1 MKKSEHHPAPSG
13 NKLLDS
19 LPQTEYRQIIPFLKR
34 VELKRG
40 EIIHPARHA
49 IEHVYFPTSGLLS
62 LMVSSEN
69 GDAIEAAVYGNEAV
83 ASLPVFLGAKTPAHR
98 VEVRIPGA
106 ALRMKTEDFKRFS
119 GKSKKLRSRLCQ
131 YANAVIAQLAQTAFC
146 NRFHS
151 VEERMSRWL
160 LTAQDGA
167 HSDRL
172 PVTREVLAAMIGA
185 RRPRVSTMLARF
197 NKAGLVRARRGA
209 ITIIDRQGLIKT
221 SCECYGILKEQI
233 DHFLDPQK

>member
-19 LPQTEYRQIIPFLKR
+19 LPQTEYRQIIPLLKT
-34 VELKRG
+34 VELQRG
-40 EIIHPARHA
+40 EIIHAARHI

-62 LMVSSEN
+62 LVVSSEN
-69 GDAIEAAVYGNEAV
+69 GDAIEAAVYGNEAIV
-83 ASLPVFLGAKTPAHR
+83 SLPAFLGAKVSAHQ

-106 ALRMKTEDFKRFS
+106 ALRMKTEDFKRFC
-119 GKSKKLRSRLCQ
+119 GKSKKLSSRLCQ

-151 VEERMSRWL
+151 VEERTSRWL
-160 LTAQDGA
+160 LTAQDRT

-172 PVTREVLAAMIGA
+172 PVTREILGTMIGA
-185 RRPRVSTMLARF
+185 RRPRVSTVLARL
-197 NKAGLVRARRGA
+197 NKVGLVRARRGV
-209 ITIIDRQGLIKT
+209 ITIADRPGLIKK
-221 SCECYGILKEQI
+221 SCECYARLKEQI
-233 DHFLDPQK
+233 DHFLNAQ